1 MQYTESQLLE
11 KLNNLIT
18 TISSLKEE
26 NENQKKIIESLT
38 TQLKEKESTN
48 NDFNLNLEN
57 LVLKAES
64 LIGKEL

>member
-11 KLNNLIT
+11 KLNNLIA

-26 NENQKKIIESLT
+26 NEMQKKTIESLT
-38 TQLKEKESTN
+38 NQLKEKESTN